1 MKMAASD
8 APLDGDWCF
17 HSLTEEVNIGF
28 GQGDLHLL
36 IGWPDMMLNL
46 ERITP
51 RRVRTGSQDP
61 LRLSNRN
68 VLAGAQVSAKYAGFE
83 IECHLRRRQTR
94 LPRPIAYFAKA
105 LALQVE

>member
-8 APLDGDWCF
+8 APLYRDWSF
-17 HSLTEEVNIGF
+17 HSVTEEVNIGF

-36 IGWPDMMLNL
+36 IRWPDMMLNL

-51 RRVRTGSQDP
+51 GRVRTGSQDP

-68 VLAGAQVSAKYAGFE
+68 VLAGAEVSAKYAGFK
-83 IECHLRRRQTR
+83 IECHLRRHQMRR
-94 LPRPIAYFAKA
+94 PLPLAYFAK
-105 LALQVE
+105 